1 MNQASA
7 VLILAAYGIAAG
19 WAFLNW
25 GLV

>member
-1 MNQASA
+1 VNRAAA

-25 GLV
+25 GLA